1 MRSPEHGDSYA
12 AASVF
17 GSSRWSDGGLADSSA
32 RAKCNFAPPIHRL
45 TANFSKVAVNEQVLR
60 AGTGFRDADDNCG
73 FRAYGWAVDRG
84 DESAGTGLGVGRQLA
99 VARALPLGRAFWSE
113 TWATTRANRS
123 WLALNC
129 SATFALPGAICS

>member
-1 MRSPEHGDSYA
+1 
-12 AASVF
+12 
-17 GSSRWSDGGLADSSA
+17 
-32 RAKCNFAPPIHRL
+32 
-45 TANFSKVAVNEQVLR
+45 VNERVLR

-84 DESAGTGLGVGRQLA
+84 DESAGTGTGLGVGRQLA
-99 VARALPLGRAFWSE
+99 VARALPPGRAFWSE